1 MEKKKRRYF
10 PDKFK
15 RQAAARVGRGS
26 DHLVRLI
33 LLRAPRPH
41 ASPPSS
47 V

>member
-15 RQAAARVGRGS
+15 RQAAARVDADRT
-26 DHLVRLI
+26 HLVRLI